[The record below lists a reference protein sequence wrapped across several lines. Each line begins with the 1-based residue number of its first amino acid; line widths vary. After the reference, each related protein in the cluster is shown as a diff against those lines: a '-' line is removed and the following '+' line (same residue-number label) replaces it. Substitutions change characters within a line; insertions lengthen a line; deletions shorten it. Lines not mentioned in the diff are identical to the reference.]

1 MPLKKKAMK
10 RTLLFYIFTSIFI
23 TSFSQ
28 KPFDNPND
36 NEYLM
41 TKTINLKN
49 VQQNVSGSPYF
60 TEDFQRGSVFKRNI
74 AIKKNVNLR
83 YNASRDL
90 FEIKFNK
97 NQSKVLKQTEDIY
110 VIIDNKQFV
119 YVPYSQNPDINGYF
133 EVLSNGKLSL
143 YKKYNKQFR
152 EGKKSINS
160 MTTDIPA
167 TYQSKEILFL
177 TNNNGEFTELPNSK
191 NGKIKSFKSH
201 HKQLK
206 QYIKDNGL
214 NINKENNLIK
224 LVKYYNTI

>member
-1 MPLKKKAMK
+1 MK

-41 TKTINLKN
+41 SKTVKLKDGL
-49 VQQNVSGSPYF
+49 QNVTGSPYF
-60 TEDFQRGSVFKRNI
+60 IEDFQRASIFKKNI
-74 AIKKNVNLR
+74 AIKRNVYLR

-90 FEIKFNK
+90 FEIKFNQ

-110 VIIDNKQFV
+110 VIINNKQFV

-133 EVLSNGKLSL
+133 EVLSDGEKLSL

-167 TYQSKEILFL
+167 TYQSKETLFL
-177 TNNNGEFTELPNSK
+177 TNNDGEFIELPNSK
-191 NGKIKSFKSH
+191 NGKIKSFKNH
-201 HKQLK
+201 HKLLK
-206 QYIKDNGL
+206 QYIKENNL
-214 NINKENNLIK
+214 NINKEND
-224 LVKYYNTI
+224 LVKLISYYNTL

>member
-1 MPLKKKAMK
+1 MK
-10 RTLLFYIFTSIFI
+10 RTLLFYIFTSVFI

-41 TKTINLKN
+41 NKTVNLKDGL
-49 VQQNVSGSPYF
+49 QNVTGSPYF
-60 TEDFQRGSVFKRNI
+60 IEDFQRGSIFKRNI
-74 AIKKNVNLR
+74 AIKRNVNLR

-90 FEIKFNK
+90 FEIKFNQ

-110 VIIDNKQFV
+110 VIINNKQFV
-119 YVPYSQNPDINGYF
+119 YVPYSENPDINGYF
-133 EVLSNGKLSL
+133 EVLTDEGKLSL

-167 TYQSKEILFL
+167 TYQSKEILYL
-177 TNNNGEFTELPNSK
+177 TNNDGEFTELPNSK
-191 NGKIKSFKSH
+191 NGKVKSFKSH
-201 HKQLK
+201 HKLLK
-206 QYIKDNGL
+206 QYIKENNL
-214 NINKENNLIK
+214 NINKEND
-224 LVKYYNTI
+224 LVKLISYYNTL

>member
-1 MPLKKKAMK
+1 MK